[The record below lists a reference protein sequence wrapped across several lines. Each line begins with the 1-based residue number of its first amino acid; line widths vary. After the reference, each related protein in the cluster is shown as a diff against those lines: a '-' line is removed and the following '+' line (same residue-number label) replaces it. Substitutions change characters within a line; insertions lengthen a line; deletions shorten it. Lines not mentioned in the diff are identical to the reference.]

1 MARSPGDTWDI
12 VTSVGFTALAVCA
25 ARALDAELEPPLA
38 NDQYAAGFV
47 AAAGDPHLAAE
58 VADGDLTGPSAFN
71 AQWVGVRTRFFD
83 DFFAGAM
90 QSGIR
95 QSVILAAG
103 LDSRAYR
110 LAWPT
115 GSTVFEVD
123 QAKVLEFKQQVLDEA
138 GAVASSRRV
147 PVAVDLRDDW
157 PAALRAGGFDPDEP
171 TAWALEGLLP
181 YLPGQAQDKLFE
193 QLHEMSA
200 AGSRAAVELG
210 PDPGD
215 IQKFADALPFV
226 DDSGQPRVGDLWY
239 DDPRRDTK
247 DWLTER
253 DWTVSVVD
261 ILGKAAAEYRRPIRG
276 LPHVFEEF
284 LRTKFFTALRR

>member
-1 MARSPGDTWDI
+1 
-12 VTSVGFTALAVCA
+12 
-25 ARALDAELEPPLA
+25 
-38 NDQYAAGFV
+38 
-47 AAAGDPHLAAE
+47 
-58 VADGDLTGPSAFN
+58 
-71 AQWVGVRTRFFD
+71 
-83 DFFAGAM
+83 
-90 QSGIR
+90 
-95 QSVILAAG
+95 
-103 LDSRAYR
+103 
-110 LAWPT
+110 
-115 GSTVFEVD
+115 
-123 QAKVLEFKQQVLDEA
+123 
-138 GAVASSRRV
+138 
-147 PVAVDLRDDW
+147 
-157 PAALRAGGFDPDEP
+157 
-171 TAWALEGLLP
+171 LLP

-261 ILGKAAAEYRRPIRG
+261 ILGKAAAEYGRPIRG
-276 LPHVFEEF
+276 LPGVFEEF